1 MQVLFYLYIRLQII
15 VIIMSVVGAVK
26 IQSVDKKPP
35 IQTVKRKVKNIRIL
49 FDFFNRTT
57 SINQLYL
64 PPADGH
70 LLHRG

>member
-1 MQVLFYLYIRLQII
+1 MQVLFYLYIQLQII

-49 FDFFNRTT
+49 FDFFN
-57 SINQLYL
+57 
-64 PPADGH
+64 
-70 LLHRG
+70 